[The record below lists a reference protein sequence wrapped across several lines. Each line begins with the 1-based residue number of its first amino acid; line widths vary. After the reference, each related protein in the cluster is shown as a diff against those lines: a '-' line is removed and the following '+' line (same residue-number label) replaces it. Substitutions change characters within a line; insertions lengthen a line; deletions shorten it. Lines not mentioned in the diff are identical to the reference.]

1 MKFTFLNGIGGEQ
14 SSKRL
19 FTFILIILWVIY
31 FFSNLFFKYELKQS
45 FEDNL
50 FYMVLVMYLGV
61 LAEKALPWLMKRKDT
76 NLPNPPTP

>member
-1 MKFTFLNGIGGEQ
+1 MKFNFLNGADGDQ

-31 FFSNLFFKYELKQS
+31 FFANLFFKYDLKQS

-50 FYMVLVMYLGV
+50 FLYGTCYVSWG
-61 LAEKALPWLMKRKDT
+61 T
-76 NLPNPPTP
+76 G

>member
-1 MKFTFLNGIGGEQ
+1 MKFNFLNGSDGDQ

-31 FFSNLFFKYELKQS
+31 FFANLFFKYDLKQS

-76 NLPNPPTP
+76 EPKPPTP

>member
-1 MKFTFLNGIGGEQ
+1 MKFNFLNGSDGDQ

-31 FFSNLFFKYELKQS
+31 FFANLFFKYDLKQS

-61 LAEKALPWLMKRKDT
+61 LAEKALPWLMKSKDK
-76 NLPNPPTP
+76 PPTP